1 MGLNKAVKHLE
12 SGFRGPCSIIT
23 NYTDLHFLFFKK
35 KQTLEHGTNYMN
47 QLKVLVLANNRRL
60 FCSKGLVQAGTNV
73 NKLVIATTLKS
84 QFWNK
89 SI

>member
-1 MGLNKAVKHLE
+1 
-12 SGFRGPCSIIT
+12 
-23 NYTDLHFLFFKK
+23 
-35 KQTLEHGTNYMN
+35 MN

-89 SI
+89 SIQIS

>member
-1 MGLNKAVKHLE
+1 
-12 SGFRGPCSIIT
+12 
-23 NYTDLHFLFFKK
+23 
-35 KQTLEHGTNYMN
+35 MN
-47 QLKVLVLANNRRL
+47 QLKVLVLANNRQL

-89 SI
+89 SIQIS